1 MWDRADLAN
10 LPSPSQAR
18 GQSQAGPAW
27 LCTAHA
33 RPTPAAIQRGDPL
46 TRRARV
52 LALQATIIW
61 ELRFRFASPM
71 KRHILALLLL
81 PQNQNP
87 ATSQSSQE
95 RHPLE
100 TSPAADG
107 APEDTCISVLFW
119 LWKSQPQDTITSL
132 EKSPKTVC
140 PDWDTPQPVLPWQAK
155 QERSPHPELPEGS
168 MLEWAELTQHLQPQL
183 PSCCLLWQAPRN
195 RAERGHILHLT
206 PPLCTAPARFKTR
219 GLSLSS
225 WQPFPRPWGHPS
237 LLFS

>member
-1 MWDRADLAN
+1 MHSACSPY
-10 LPSPSQAR
+10 PSSHPER
-18 GQSQAGPAW
+18 RPPHPENQSS
-27 LCTAHA
+27 
-33 RPTPAAIQRGDPL
+33 RPTSDNKLG
-46 TRRARV
+46 
-52 LALQATIIW
+52 ATVPFCISH
-61 ELRFRFASPM
+61 EAPHSSS
-71 KRHILALLLL
+71 ALLL
-81 PQNQNP
+81 PQNQHP

-107 APEDTCISVLFW
+107 APENTCISVLFW

-140 PDWDTPQPVLPWQAK
+140 PDWDTPQK
-155 QERSPHPELPEGS
+155 QECSPHPELPEGS

-195 RAERGHILHLT
+195 RAERGHIQHLT

-237 LLFS
+237 LPFS